1 MSSTEYIR
9 PTDGG
14 AAEHRGD
21 EHAPDQHAHEH
32 GHTHHAEVE
41 PYAWTDAKRYL
52 WLLGLIPALGL
63 FLSLP
68 LVAGFN
74 ALGWG
79 VAATVSWY
87 LLPFLVY
94 VAVPWGDYKIGVDGE
109 NPPDE
114 VMDRLEAD
122 PFYRWCTYLYL
133 PFQYGA
139 LVMACYLWS
148 SDDLSW
154 LGYDGGLGIAA
165 SIGVAWTVAITGGIG
180 INTAHELGH
189 KIAGSEKWLSKV
201 ALATTG
207 YGHFFV
213 EHNRG
218 HHARVATPEDPAS
231 ARFGQSFWAFL
242 PRSVWGS
249 LRSAWS
255 LEKER
260 LGRQGRGPWTLRN
273 DNLNAWL
280 MTVVLYGALIA
291 VFGWQVAPWLIAQA
305 VFGFSLLEVVNYLEH
320 YGLLRQK
327 TSSGRYQRC
336 RPEHSW
342 NSDHL
347 VTNIFLYHLQRHSDH
362 HANPMRRYQV
372 LRSFDE
378 APQLPSG
385 YAAMMVVAYIPPLWR
400 RVMDKRVLA
409 HYDGDITRANIQPS
423 KRDKILARYA
433 AEGTG
438 AGGAADTRSE
448 PAATATGT
456 ATATSAATA
465 TATDEVIVD
474 TDIATDQTSP
484 TGEYVCPGCGN
495 RYSEAA
501 GLPREGFP
509 PGTPWSAVPDTW
521 TCSDCGVRD
530 KVDFLPVR

>member
-9 PTDGG
+9 PAGGDGADRHDDESAG
-14 AAEHRGD
+14 A
-21 EHAPDQHAHEH
+21 H
-32 GHTHHAEVE
+32 GHTHNDAHGRAHDHDDAVE

-52 WLLGLIPALGL
+52 WLLGLIPAAGL

-79 VAATVSWY
+79 VAATIAWY

-94 VAVPWGDYKIGVDGE
+94 VAVPWGDYRVGVDGE

-122 PFYRWCTYLYL
+122 PYYRWCTYLYL

-139 LVMACYLWS
+139 LILACYLWS
-148 SDDLSW
+148 ADDLSW

-189 KIAGSEKWLSKV
+189 KISGSEKWLSKI

-207 YGHFFV
+207 YGHFFI

-231 ARFGQSFWAFL
+231 SRFGESFWVFL
-242 PRSVWGS
+242 PRSVVGS
-249 LRSAWS
+249 ARSAWA

-260 LGRQGRGPWTLRN
+260 LGRMGKGPWTLRN

-291 VFGWQVAPWLIAQA
+291 VFGWQVAPWLIVQA

-433 AEGTG
+433 TTPVEGPTVEAATPAG
-438 AGGAADTRSE
+438 DPGGAE
-448 PAATATGT
+448 
-456 ATATSAATA
+456 TSAAEQVIADADTA
-465 TATDEVIVD
+465 VAEQNS
-474 TDIATDQTSP
+474 A
-484 TGEYVCPGCGN
+484 TGEYVCPNCGN
-495 RYSEAA
+495 HYSEAA

-509 PGTPWSAVPDTW
+509 PGTPWSAIPDSW
-521 TCSDCGVRD
+521 SCSDCGVRD
-530 KVDFLPVR
+530 KIDFLPVA

>member
-9 PTDGG
+9 PTEGDGADG
-14 AAEHRGD
+14 HGD
-21 EHAPDQHAHEH
+21 AHGRAHGRPDSPDHAH
-32 GHTHHAEVE
+32 HHAEVE
-41 PYAWTDAKRYL
+41 PFAWSDAKRYL
-52 WLLGLIPALGL
+52 WLLGLIPAIGL

-74 ALGWG
+74 ALGWS
-79 VAATVSWY
+79 VPATIAWY

-94 VAVPWGDYKIGVDGE
+94 VAVPWGDYRVGADGE
-109 NPPDE
+109 NPPEE

-122 PFYRWCTYLYL
+122 PFYRWCTYLYI

-139 LVMACYLWS
+139 LILACYLWS
-148 SDDLSW
+148 SDNLSW

-291 VFGWQVAPWLIAQA
+291 AFGWQVAPWLIVQA

-327 TSSGRYQRC
+327 TAAGRYQRC

-400 RVMDKRVLA
+400 KVMDKRVLA
-409 HYDGDITRANIQPS
+409 HYGGDITLANIQPS
-423 KRDKILARYA
+423 KREAILARYG
-433 AEGTG
+433 AEGRA
-438 AGGAADTRSE
+438 AGGTAVMERQS
-448 PAATATGT
+448 TATT
-456 ATATSAATA
+456 APATTS
-465 TATDEVIVD
+465 EHVIAD
-474 TDIATDQTSP
+474 PGIAPERTSP
-484 TGEYVCPGCGN
+484 VGEYVCPNCGN
-495 RYSEAA
+495 HYSEKA

-521 TCSDCGVRD
+521 SCSDCGVRD
-530 KVDFLPVR
+530 KVDFLPVT

>member
-9 PTDGG
+9 PTGGDGARDSG
-14 AAEHRGD
+14 TGGQARG
-21 EHAPDQHAHEH
+21 HAHNH
-32 GHTHHAEVE
+32 DHSHPHAEVE
-41 PYAWTDAKRYL
+41 PYAWSDAKRYL
-52 WLLGLIPALGL
+52 WLLGLIPAVGL

-74 ALGWG
+74 ALGWT
-79 VAATVSWY
+79 VPATIAWY

-94 VAVPWGDYKIGVDGE
+94 VVVPWGDYRVGADGE

-122 PFYRWCTYLYL
+122 PFYRWCTYLYI

-139 LVMACYLWS
+139 LILACYLWS

-231 ARFGQSFWAFL
+231 ARLGQSFWAFL

-249 LRSAWS
+249 LTSAWS

-291 VFGWQVAPWLIAQA
+291 VFGWQVAPWLIVQA
-305 VFGFSLLEVVNYLEH
+305 IFGFSLLEVVNYLEH

-327 TSSGRYQRC
+327 TAAGRYQRC

-400 RVMDKRVLA
+400 KVMDKRVLA
-409 HYDGDITRANIQPS
+409 HYDGDITLANIQPS
-423 KRDKILARYA
+423 KRETILARYG
-433 AEGTG
+433 AERQATAGT
-438 AGGAADTRSE
+438 AVTERE
-448 PAATATGT
+448 ATATGT
-456 ATATSAATA
+456 AGTTEQLIA
-465 TATDEVIVD
+465 D
-474 TDIATDQTSP
+474 TDIVRDQASP
-484 TGEYVCPGCGN
+484 TGEYVCPNCGN
-495 RYSEAA
+495 HYSETA

-509 PGTPWSAVPDTW
+509 PGTPWSAVPDSW
-521 TCSDCGVRD
+521 SCSDCGVRD
-530 KVDFLPVR
+530 KVDFLPVTWP

>member
-9 PTDGG
+9 PASGGGTDGG
-14 AAEHRGD
+14 GD
-21 EHAPDQHAHEH
+21 RH
-32 GHTHHAEVE
+32 GADHVSGHGAGHDDAVE

-52 WLLGLIPALGL
+52 WLLGLIPAAGL

-68 LVAGFN
+68 VVAGFN
-74 ALGWG
+74 ALGWS
-79 VAATVSWY
+79 VPATIGWY
-87 LLPFLVY
+87 LLPLLLY
-94 VAVPWGDYKIGVDGE
+94 VVVPWGDYKIGVDGE

-114 VMDRLEAD
+114 VIERLEAD
-122 PFYRWCTYLYL
+122 PYYRWCTYLYL
-133 PFQYGA
+133 PFQFGA
-139 LVMACYLWS
+139 LILGCYLWS
-148 SDDLSW
+148 SDNLSW

-165 SIGVAWTVAITGGIG
+165 SIGVAWTVAIAGGIG

-189 KIAGSEKWLSKV
+189 KISGGEKWLSKI
-201 ALATTG
+201 ALAPTG
-207 YGHFFV
+207 YGHFYI

-231 ARFGQSFWAFL
+231 SRFGESFWAFL

-249 LRSAWS
+249 LKSAWS

-260 LGRQGRGPWTLRN
+260 LARLDKGPWTLRN
-273 DNLNAWL
+273 DNINAWL

-291 VFGWQVAPWLIAQA
+291 VFGWKIAPWLVAQA
-305 VFGFSLLEVVNYLEH
+305 IFGFAMLEVVNYLEH

-327 TSSGRYQRC
+327 TPAGRYQRC

-385 YAAMMVVAYIPPLWR
+385 YAAMMVVAYFPPLWR
-400 RVMDKRVLA
+400 KVMDKRVLA

-423 KRDKILARYA
+423 KRDKILARYPVA
-433 AEGTG
+433 AQAQAPTAGHAPETG
-438 AGGAADTRSE
+438 ATASATTSTVTPTAASTTASAAADGAATQ
-448 PAATATGT
+448 
-456 ATATSAATA
+456 
-465 TATDEVIVD
+465 V
-474 TDIATDQTSP
+474 SP
-484 TGEYVCPGCGN
+484 TGTYICPNCGN
-495 RYSEAA
+495 HYSEAA
-501 GLPREGFP
+501 GLPREGFA
-509 PGTPWSAVPDTW
+509 PGTPWSAVPDSW
-521 TCSDCGVRD
+521 SCSDCGVRD
-530 KVDFLPVR
+530 KVDFLPVT